1 MKSLPIIEDDL
12 TLNFKHFLK
21 STKNYSN
28 YDEEDP
34 HHERSVD
41 SEAIYSEVI
50 EMKILLM
57 QLKRIIEL
65 VS

>member
-12 TLNFKHFLK
+12 TLNFKQFLK
-21 STKNYSN
+21 TTKKFSSF
-28 YDEEDP
+28 DQDVP
-34 HHERSVD
+34 HHGRSVD
-41 SEAIYSEVI
+41 SEVIYSEVM

-57 QLKRIIEL
+57 QLKRIIDL

>member
-12 TLNFKHFLK
+12 TLNFKQFLK
-21 STKNYSN
+21 NTKNFSN
-28 YDEEDP
+28 FDKEVA

-41 SEAIYSEVI
+41 SEVIYSEVI